1 MRQYEKHEEREGKP
15 QSHAFAKEL
24 IAGFAGAEADKLF
37 ETKGLSFLDREEA
50 KRHARQQVRGSVPQN
65 RGATADA
72 SVRTRRSRRT
82 RTATSDRLAAT
93 RAWLDAMPS
102 G

>member
-1 MRQYEKHEEREGKP
+1 MGFFSSDSHQEVYNQEPREGKWSHELIGGAAAFEAMRQYEKHEEREGKP

-50 KRHARQQVRGSVPQN
+50 KRHARQQAEQ
-65 RGATADA
+65 AYE
-72 SVRTRRSRRT
+72 
-82 RTATSDRLAAT
+82 DRYQ
-93 RAWLDAMPS
+93 
-102 G
+102 

>member
-50 KRHARQQVRGSVPQN
+50 KRHARQQVSSARACSE
-65 RGATADA
+65 RAEADA
-72 SVRTRRSRRT
+72 GILP
-82 RTATSDRLAAT
+82 APQAEQAYEDRYQ
-93 RAWLDAMPS
+93 
-102 G
+102 